1 MFPPVFALANAS
13 AAVKAVFGTS
23 PLRIWP
29 FGEARTDPSK
39 PYVVWQS
46 IGINPEN
53 YLGQVPDA
61 DFMPTQIDVYADTA
75 SAARNGAQALRD
87 LYQLHGYVTV
97 QREWP
102 REVGTNLYRY
112 QLDVDFWQPR

>member
-1 MFPPVFALANAS
+1 M
-13 AAVKAVFGTS
+13 KAIFGAT
-23 PLRIWP
+23 PRVYL
-29 FGEARTDPSK
+29 FGKAPQGVAK
-39 PYVVWQS
+39 PYAVWQS

-53 YLGQVPDA
+53 YLGQIPDA

-75 SAARNGAQALRD
+75 EGARDGAQALRD

-102 REVGTNLYRY
+102 REASTNLYRY
-112 QLDVDFWQPR
+112 QLDVDFWQSR